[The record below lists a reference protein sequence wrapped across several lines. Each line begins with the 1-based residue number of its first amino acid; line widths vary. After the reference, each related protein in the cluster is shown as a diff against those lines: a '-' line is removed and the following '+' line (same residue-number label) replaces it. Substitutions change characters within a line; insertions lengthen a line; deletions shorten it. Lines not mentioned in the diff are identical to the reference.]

1 MLKFASNQKLIR
13 WLIWWVSCKI
23 GWKTDKIEPHSSEN
37 TRVWNDNCQV
47 TINEYAWSKRGGKY
61 SRLFSVIALLDT
73 MVATFFKWKNVK
85 IIIMGHFGLIFNR
98 CDVVL
103 YPKKVKLFFRDF
115 MVPFETFLTYVQT
128 FLFFYF
134 LLSLTTWKPLLPAF

>member
-1 MLKFASNQKLIR
+1 MLEA
-13 WLIWWVSCKI
+13 
-23 GWKTDKIEPHSSEN
+23 G
-37 TRVWNDNCQV
+37 
-47 TINEYAWSKRGGKY
+47 GGKY

-85 IIIMGHFGLIFNR
+85 IIIMGYFGLIFNR

-134 LLSLTTWKPLLPAF
+134 LLSLTT